1 MSAVVNGAPLPREPD
16 LGAMGPSAAM
26 TVAEFQ
32 TAANVSRETL
42 VRLEAYAALLCKWN
56 RRINLVS
63 RRSLED
69 LWRRH
74 VLDSVQLLKFYDVG
88 RRNEAEAPWLDLGS
102 GAGFPGLVLAIVG
115 VRNVHLV
122 ESDGRKCAFLRE
134 AARIAGAEVTVH
146 NERIE
151 ALPPQRAGTISARAL
166 APLPRLLPLAFGHL
180 LSGGQIILLK
190 GQDVDVELTEAAKC
204 WKMNVRRIPSVTD
217 ESGSILQLT
226 EISRV

>member
-1 MSAVVNGAPLPREPD
+1 
-16 LGAMGPSAAM
+16 M
-26 TVAEFQ
+26 TVAEFRM
-32 TAANVSRETL
+32 AANVSRETL
-42 VRLEAYAALLCKWN
+42 ARLEAYAALLRKWN

-74 VLDSVQLLKFYDVG
+74 ILDSIQLYQFYETGATD
-88 RRNEAEAPWLDLGS
+88 ETLAPWLDLGS
-102 GAGFPGLVLAIVG
+102 GAGFPGLVLAIAG
-115 VRNVHLV
+115 VRDVHLV

-134 AARIAGAEVTVH
+134 AARITGAEVTVH

-151 ALPPQRAGTISARAL
+151 VLSPQGAQTITARAL
-166 APLPRLLPLAFGHL
+166 APLPRLLPLAYGHL
-180 LSGGQIILLK
+180 IPGGQIILLK
-190 GQDVDVELTEAAKC
+190 GQDVVVELTKATKC
-204 WKMNVRRIPSVTD
+204 WNMSVRHIPSVTD